1 MLIEIHMI
9 QNHAPSNLNRDDLG
23 APKTCYFGGVLR
35 SRISSQCLKRS
46 IRTSQE
52 FGDLLGGIRTRQL
65 IRLVADKVTESK
77 AKQRAEKIFTLCG
90 IKPKKSKAKAEGEET
105 SQKKSKMLIYTT
117 AEAIYKM
124 ATLLNDGQ
132 GKSDEILA
140 KEFAELIASN
150 VYVPDM
156 ALCGRMLE
164 PEGDI
169 WKGLDKTVEAAL
181 QVAHAISTHEARPE
195 IDYYVAKD
203 DVPGE
208 DAGAGFVDEAMYT
221 SACFYKYFSIDWEQL
236 VKNLNGN
243 AALAAHT
250 VGAFLRGAALVIP
263 SGKQNSYGAHNR
275 PEGILVE
282 IRLDPISYANA
293 FADPA
298 RQGDRS
304 LTEQSIAQ
312 LGQYARDMDIGY
324 GGPAQRFWYSPNMRY
339 PLKYQEQQDNHIIEY
354 DLVENTYAVKSLD
367 ELTGLAVKSI
377 SGLNW
382 QEVQKVKIKGS

>member
-52 FGDLLGGIRTRQL
+52 FSDLLGGIRTRQL
-65 IRLVADKVTESK
+65 ARLVADKVTEPK

-90 IKPKKSKAKAEGEET
+90 IKPKKSKSKAEGEEST
-105 SQKKSKMLIYTT
+105 QEKSKGLIYTT
-117 AEAIYKM
+117 TGAIEKM

-132 GKSDEILA
+132 GKSDDILA
-140 KEFAELIASN
+140 KEFAELIANN

-181 QVAHAISTHEARPE
+181 QAAHAISTHEARPE

-203 DVPGE
+203 DIPGE
-208 DAGAGFVDEAMYT
+208 DAGAGFVGEAMYD

-243 AALAAHT
+243 APLAAHT
-250 VGAFLRGAALVIP
+250 VGAFLRGAALVTP

-282 IRLDPISYANA
+282 IRPNPISYANA

-304 LTEQSIAQ
+304 LIEQSIAQ
-312 LGQYARDMDIGY
+312 LGQYTRDMDAGY
-324 GGPAQRFWYSPNMRY
+324 GAPAQRFWYSPNMRY
-339 PLKYQEQQDNHIIEY
+339 QLKYRDKQDNHDIEY
-354 DLVENTYAVKSLD
+354 DLVEKTCAVKSLD
-367 ELTGLAVKSI
+367 ELTMLTVKAI
-377 SGLNW
+377 SGLDW
-382 QEVQKVKIKGS
+382 QEVQKVKIKER